1 MNLKI
6 NKIWSVCLVSII
18 LLGIYIVNPVLL
30 QSTKLNVFDSY
41 QKFGTNYESK
51 SLVLLDISDA
61 ALTKQGQWPW
71 KRDVVGRAVIN
82 AYKNGAALVIVQVVF
97 PHKDRLGG
105 DEMFLKMITKYPVI
119 LTETN
124 EVKNLQSISRKALAI
139 GNVSVP
145 VDVDGTIRKLPVKN
159 SIPQVVLKVI
169 NFPDHYNYTNKD
181 ILEIKQNA
189 KKLNAKIITTEKD
202 YNRLSRLN
210 VEGIDHLKIELKII
224 NEKKLIDFLNKKI

>member
-124 EVKNLQSISRKALAI
+124 EVKNLQSISRKA
-139 GNVSVP
+139 
-145 VDVDGTIRKLPVKN
+145 
-159 SIPQVVLKVI
+159 
-169 NFPDHYNYTNKD
+169 
-181 ILEIKQNA
+181 
-189 KKLNAKIITTEKD
+189 
-202 YNRLSRLN
+202 
-210 VEGIDHLKIELKII
+210 
-224 NEKKLIDFLNKKI
+224 